1 MKTRVL
7 VIDDEPSIA
16 RSLTR
21 VLTDRGYEVTCTS
34 TGTDGLAKVE
44 SLQPHVVMLD
54 LKLPDG
60 SGFNVLSRIRESE
73 SAAQVIVI
81 TAFGDTKAAVRAMKA
96 GACDFLHKPYDLDE
110 LNLAIESAARS
121 SAREAQ
127 LTVYRRKDRGSYR
140 RESVIG
146 SSDPMARVW
155 DLVDKVA
162 RSDASSVLITGETA
176 RARSSW
182 RRRSTSKAVGGRIRS
197 SSSTALRSR
206 RL

>member
-81 TAFGDTKAAVRAMKA
+81 
-96 GACDFLHKPYDLDE
+96 
-110 LNLAIESAARS
+110 
-121 SAREAQ
+121 
-127 LTVYRRKDRGSYR
+127 
-140 RESVIG
+140 
-146 SSDPMARVW
+146 
-155 DLVDKVA
+155 
-162 RSDASSVLITGETA
+162 
-176 RARSSW
+176 
-182 RRRSTSKAVGGRIRS
+182 
-197 SSSTALRSR
+197 
-206 RL
+206 